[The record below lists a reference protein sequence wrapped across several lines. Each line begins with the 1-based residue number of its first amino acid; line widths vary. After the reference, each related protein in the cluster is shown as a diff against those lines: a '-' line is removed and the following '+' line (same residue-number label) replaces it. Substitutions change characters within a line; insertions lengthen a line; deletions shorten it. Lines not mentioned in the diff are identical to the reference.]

1 MKYHQQHNLVSRDS
15 NVDIPFGLVDELDFD
30 VEKELLALIV
40 PLGFIIISSGGKEY
54 VYRWGVV
61 YRTFNTN
68 KHLYELMQHLVQ
80 FSLLIKVACSMAVPY
95 NF

>member
-1 MKYHQQHNLVSRDS
+1 MKCHQQHNLVSRES
-15 NVDIPFGLVDELDFD
+15 NVDLPSGLVDELDFD

-40 PLGFIIISSGGKEY
+40 PLGFIIISSEGKEY

-68 KHLYELMQHLVQ
+68 VLDLEHCRWGMTLVGCV
-80 FSLLIKVACSMAVPY
+80 K
-95 NF
+95 